1 MEWRAMG
8 MGISQIRSEKGE
20 RKCKEFLVCERD
32 EKSWN
37 IEPNETNSS
46 LKTLNNKCNKK

>member
-1 MEWRAMG
+1 MQRVFCV
-8 MGISQIRSEKGE
+8 RE
-20 RKCKEFLVCERD
+20 RE

-46 LKTLNNKCNKK
+46 LKTLNNNVTKVVGLRVFQFSS

>member
-1 MEWRAMG
+1 MGEW
-8 MGISQIRSEKGE
+8 
-20 RKCKEFLVCERD
+20 KCKEFFVCVGD

-46 LKTLNNKCNKK
+46 LKTLNNNVTKIVLKHWTKGNK

>member
-1 MEWRAMG
+1 MQRVFCV
-8 MGISQIRSEKGE
+8 RE
-20 RKCKEFLVCERD
+20 RE

-46 LKTLNNKCNKK
+46 LKTLNKKCNKN